1 MSANRLR
8 ECTSP
13 YLQQHADNPVD
24 WYPWCEEAL
33 AKARAEDKP
42 ILLSIGYSACHW
54 CHVMAHESF
63 EDQATAEV
71 MNRLFINIKVD
82 REERP
87 DLDKVYQSAH
97 QLLAQRPGG
106 WPLTVFLTPDD
117 QTPFF
122 AGTYFPDEERHGL
135 PPFIGVLQNISSAFH
150 EQRADIKE
158 QNKALIRAINQ
169 IDPIATGKA
178 SPLDSAPLETARQQ
192 LASGFDEAHGG
203 FGRAPKFPHPSSLEQ
218 LLRHWAA
225 TGTQDPRSLYMA
237 DFTLTRM
244 ALGGINDQLA
254 GGFCRYSVDDRWMI
268 PHFEKML
275 YDNGPLLAL
284 YADLW
289 QATGKSLFKDTA
301 LKTAQWVIEEMQ
313 SPEGGFYSSL
323 DADSEGEEGRF
334 YAWSNEEI
342 KQLLDEDEYRHFS
355 RYYGLDQEP
364 NFEGKWH
371 LHCQAD
377 IATLN
382 HELGS
387 TSEQARDLIEQAK
400 LKLLAQRALRIRPGR
415 DEKILTT
422 WNALMIKGL
431 ARAGRLLERPELI
444 AAAQQ
449 AVDFIRNKLWQ
460 DQHLLASYKD
470 GQANF
475 NGYLD
480 DYVNLMDALIELLQ
494 AEWNSTTLQF
504 ATDLADIIL
513 ERFED
518 KDQGGF
524 YFTANDHEQLIYRPK
539 PFGDESIPAGNGV
552 AAAVLTRLGHLL
564 GEARYIKAAERT
576 LHCTWDQLK
585 QFPHAYCTLLKS
597 LDELLNPTEIIIL
610 RGEPNALLPWI
621 KRAHQYYAP
630 RRMTLA
636 IPASITNLPEALSVK
651 QPAEE
656 VVAYLCRGTHCDAP
670 ISSLEDFNS
679 ALSSTEAT
687 AHDSSQVFE
696 GAVGSFKRFRE

>member
-1 MSANRLR
+1 MPANRLSK
-8 ECTSP
+8 CTSP

-33 AKARAEDKP
+33 TKARTEDKP

-135 PPFIGVLQNISSAFH
+135 PPFIGVLHNISNAFH

-158 QNKALIRAINQ
+158 QNKALLRAISQ
-169 IDPIATGKA
+169 IDPITAGKA
-178 SPLDSAPLETARQQ
+178 VPLDSTPLETARQQ
-192 LASGFDEAHGG
+192 LASGFDETSGG
-203 FGRAPKFPHPSSLEQ
+203 FGSAPKFPHPSSLEQ

-225 TGTQDPRSLYMA
+225 TGTQDPRSLYMV

-254 GGFCRYSVDDRWMI
+254 GGFCRYSVDDLWMI

-289 QATGKSLFKDTA
+289 QATGKSLFKETA
-301 LKTAQWVIEEMQ
+301 LNTAQWAINEMQ

-334 YAWSNEEI
+334 YAWDINEI
-342 KQLLDEDEYRHFS
+342 KPLLDKDEYAHFS

-371 LHCQAD
+371 LHCRSD

-382 HELGS
+382 SELGS
-387 TSEQARDLIEQAK
+387 TSEQARQLLGQAK
-400 LKLLAQRALRIRPGR
+400 QKLLAQRSLRIRPGR
-415 DEKILTT
+415 DEKTLTT

-431 ARAGRLLERPELI
+431 ARAGRLLENPELI
-444 AAAQQ
+444 AAAQR
-449 AVDFIRNKLWQ
+449 AVDFIREELWQ

-470 GQANF
+470 GKANF

-480 DYVNLMDALIELLQ
+480 DYVNLMDALLELLQ

-504 ATDLADIIL
+504 TQELAEILL

-518 KDQGGF
+518 KEQGGF
-524 YFTANDHEQLIYRPK
+524 FFTANDHEQLIYRPK
-539 PFGDESIPAGNGV
+539 PFGDESIPAGNGI
-552 AAAVLTRLGHLL
+552 AAFVLSRLGHLL

-576 LHCTWDQLK
+576 LQCGWEQLK
-585 QFPHAYCTLLKS
+585 QYPHAYCTLLKS
-597 LDELLNPTEIIIL
+597 LDELLTPTEIIIL
-610 RGEPNALLPWI
+610 RGEANALTAWH
-621 KRAHQYYAP
+621 KRANQHYAP

-636 IPASITNLPEALSVK
+636 IPSSINDLPEALALK
-651 QPAEE
+651 QPHGDCI
-656 VVAYLCRGTHCDAP
+656 AYHCRGTHCDAP
-670 ISSLEDFNS
+670 IQSLDQLDA
-679 ALSSTEAT
+679 ALSHSEA
-687 AHDSSQVFE
+687 HPSQADQQFD

>member
-1 MSANRLR
+1 MSANRLKA
-8 ECTSP
+8 CTSP
-13 YLQQHADNPVD
+13 YLQQHANNPVD
-24 WYPWCEEAL
+24 WYPWGEEAL
-33 AKARAEDKP
+33 AKARAEGKP

-63 EDQATAEV
+63 EDQATADV

-87 DLDKVYQSAH
+87 DLDKIYQSAH

-135 PPFIGVLQNISSAFH
+135 PPFIGVLQNISNAFH
-150 EQRADIKE
+150 EQRAEIKE
-158 QNKALIRAINQ
+158 QNKALLRAINQ
-169 IDPIATGKA
+169 IDPIITGRA
-178 SPLDSAPLETARQQ
+178 SPLDSTPLETARQQ
-192 LASGFDEAHGG
+192 LASGFDETSGG
-203 FGRAPKFPHPSSLEQ
+203 FGSAPKFPHPSSLEQ

-225 TGTQDPRSLYMA
+225 TGTEDPRSLYMV

-254 GGFCRYSVDDRWMI
+254 GGFCRYSVDDLWMI

-275 YDNGPLLAL
+275 YDNGPLLML

-289 QATGKSLFKDTA
+289 QATGKPLFKETA
-301 LKTAQWVIEEMQ
+301 LKTAEWAINEMQ

-334 YAWSNEEI
+334 YAWDRDEI
-342 KQLLDEDEYRHFS
+342 KQLLDDDEYRHFS
-355 RYYGLDQEP
+355 RYYGLDLEP

-371 LHCQAD
+371 LHCRTD

-382 HELGS
+382 SELGS
-387 TSEQARDLIEQAK
+387 SSEEARRLIDQAK
-400 LKLLAQRALRIRPGR
+400 QKLLAQRALRVRPGR

-431 ARAGRLLERPELI
+431 ARAGRLLQSPELI
-444 AAAQQ
+444 TAAQK
-449 AVDFIRNKLWQ
+449 AVDFIHARLWQ
-460 DQHLLASYKD
+460 EQHLLASYKD

-475 NGYLD
+475 NAYLD
-480 DYVNLMDALIELLQ
+480 DYVNLMDALLELLQ
-494 AEWNSTTLQF
+494 AEWNSTNLQF
-504 ATDLADIIL
+504 TLELAEVIL
-513 ERFED
+513 DRFED
-518 KDQGGF
+518 KEQGGF
-524 YFTANDHEQLIYRPK
+524 YFTSNDHEQLIYRPK
-539 PFGDESIPAGNGV
+539 PFGDESIPAGNGI
-552 AAAVLTRLGHLL
+552 AAFVLGRLGHLL
-564 GEARYIKAAERT
+564 GEPRYLKAAERT
-576 LHCTWDQLK
+576 LQCAWEQLK

-597 LDELLNPTEIIIL
+597 LDELLTPTEIIIL
-610 RGEPNALLPWI
+610 RGDSDKLPEWQ
-621 KRAHQYYAP
+621 KRANQHYAP
-630 RRMTLA
+630 RRISFA
-636 IPASITNLPEALSVK
+636 IPSSAQDLPESLALK
-651 QPAEE
+651 QPADACI
-656 VVAYLCRGTHCDAP
+656 AYLCRGTQCEAP
-670 ISSLEDFNS
+670 ICSFDQFDK
-679 ALSSTEAT
+679 ALRLSEA
-687 AHDSSQVFE
+687 APSQADQTFD